1 MADKKI
7 NKGTGILPPFEVF
20 DDIPLDLKDT
30 ILKNLPKLSAEGTD
44 QPIFDDYMKS
54 KLQIRKFEK
63 ELENAAQAEKDR
75 LANMGVFGKMMEKLK
90 TDANARQKFLDQIG
104 SIGAEISRPTDPGE
118 ARGLVRDVIVGSQK
132 GEGKTIAKRKAES
145 EYLADVA
152 LAQQRANPMQYYTT
166 TMKELTQQAIAEGF
180 APGSSAF
187 TKYIGARLR
196 DKGISED
203 AATYSETLRNLNEQL
218 MAANASGDQ
227 KQVDVI
233 LEQISKVQN
242 LLNVTLGGTDASSSN
257 VVPYQPQ

>member
-1 MADKKI
+1 MKLALVEGELKKAA
-7 NKGTGILPPFEVF
+7 
-20 DDIPLDLKDT
+20 KD
-30 ILKNLPKLSAEGTD
+30 
-44 QPIFDDYMKS
+44 
-54 KLQIRKFEK
+54 EK
-63 ELENAAQAEKDR
+63 EKEEKT
-75 LANMGVFGKMMEKLK
+75 ANLGFFGKMLETLK
-90 TDANARQKFLDQIG
+90 TDADARQKFLDQIG

-180 APGSSAF
+180 APGTSAF

-203 AATYSETLRNLNEQL
+203 AATYSETLKNLNEQL

-233 LEQISKVQN
+233 LQQIAKVQN